1 MPIEIESRADA
12 ALVRAMGVRQLAA
25 AVFNYTVGSGIFA
38 LPAFAY
44 AQLGAAA
51 PLGFFVTAFVM
62 TLVALC
68 FASAGSRVAVS
79 GGPYA
84 YTEIAFGPLAG
95 AVTGVLFWLTCASSG
110 AAVTVLFA
118 ASAARLVGA
127 GDVTVFTTLL
137 IVATIVVFCWLNAR
151 GVRIGARIVE
161 LGTAAKLI
169 PLILFIVIGL
179 FFIDPANLR
188 WTEMPSAGAFART
201 AGILVFAFAGMEA
214 AVTPGAEVRE
224 PARTVPRAVLISLA
238 ATTVL
243 YVLVQIVAQGILGA
257 GVQRD
262 QATPLATAAGVVMG
276 DFGRRSI
283 LVGTVISTLVWI
295 SGDLLAVPRSVFAFG
310 RDGLLPRVFASVHPR
325 YRTPHVAIL
334 TYGAVVAAFAL
345 SGTFERLAVLANLA
359 ILSLYFV
366 VALATLV
373 LQRRDVRTAGE
384 PLRLPGGP
392 TIPILAMIMIAA
404 VFATTVTLNELLAVL
419 GTMALGAVLHF
430 LRVRRLSSILP
441 APE

>member
-1 MPIEIESRADA
+1 
-12 ALVRAMGVRQLAA
+12 
-25 AVFNYTVGSGIFA
+25 
-38 LPAFAY
+38 
-44 AQLGAAA
+44 
-51 PLGFFVTAFVM
+51 
-62 TLVALC
+62 
-68 FASAGSRVAVS
+68 
-79 GGPYA
+79 
-84 YTEIAFGPLAG
+84 
-95 AVTGVLFWLTCASSG
+95 
-110 AAVTVLFA
+110 
-118 ASAARLVGA
+118 
-127 GDVTVFTTLL
+127 
-137 IVATIVVFCWLNAR
+137 
-151 GVRIGARIVE
+151 
-161 LGTAAKLI
+161 
-169 PLILFIVIGL
+169 
-179 FFIDPANLR
+179 
-188 WTEMPSAGAFART
+188 MPSAGAFART